1 MTTIAKFIDL
11 AKGDRS
17 IRQYAKDSG
26 VSASY
31 INGLLQGKYIPTLKI
46 LSKLSK
52 TAQNGI
58 TYEQLIMAVNTTVI
72 KIRE

>member
-1 MTTIAKFIDL
+1 MTTTAKFIDL

-17 IRQYAKDSG
+17 IRQFARDSG

-31 INGLLQGKYIPTLKI
+31 ITGLLKGQFVPTLKI

-52 TAQNGI
+52 VAQNGI
-58 TYEQLIMAVNTTVI
+58 TYEQLVMSVNV
-72 KIRE
+72 K